1 MPMPHKRKA
10 VKGFTLIE
18 LMIVV
23 AIIAIL
29 GAIAFPSYQDQVRKT
44 RRATAQGDLMEL
56 ASFMERSF
64 TENNT
69 YVGAVI
75 PFAQSP
81 RSGTAYYTI
90 ANVIAAGPPSTFTL
104 TATAQGAGGQSSDGC
119 GNMTLNQAGAK
130 THTGAE
136 AGCW

>member
-1 MPMPHKRKA
+1 MLKQ
-10 VKGFTLIE
+10 KGFTLIE

-44 RRATAQGDLMEL
+44 RRASAKADLMEL
-56 ASFMERSF
+56 ASYMERYF

-69 YVGAVI
+69 YVGATIAASGIANDNYAFTNPI
-75 PFAQSP
+75 PGLGA
-81 RSGTAYYTI
+81 TAY
-90 ANVIAAGPPSTFTL
+90 TL
-104 TATAQGAGGQSSDGC
+104 TVVPAGGQAADGC
-119 GNMTLNQAGAK
+119 GTMTLTQTGVKA
-130 THTGAE
+130 HTGAE